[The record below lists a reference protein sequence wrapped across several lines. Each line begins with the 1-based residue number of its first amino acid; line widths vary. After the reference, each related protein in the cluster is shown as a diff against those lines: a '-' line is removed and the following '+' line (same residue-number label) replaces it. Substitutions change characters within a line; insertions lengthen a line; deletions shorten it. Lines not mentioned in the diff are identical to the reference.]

1 MFESITISFEG
12 DDNMSVNIMRILSL
26 YLASLRCQKKL
37 KPSEICEKTGIHIK
51 NLNNIETGKTT
62 LANRTKS
69 IKKKETNLLVSFCFC
84 KRFFRILQYLSASAA
99 VCEHV

>member
-26 YLASLRCQKKL
+26 Y
-37 KPSEICEKTGIHIK
+37 EKTGIHIK

-62 LANRTKS
+62 LANHDIGK
-69 IKKKETNLLVSFCFC
+69 LLNYYGIDVRLTINSPDN
-84 KRFFRILQYLSASAA
+84 
-99 VCEHV
+99 

>member
-51 NLNNIETGKTT
+51 NLNNTETGKTT
-62 LANRTKS
+62 LANHDIGK
-69 IKKKETNLLVSFCFC
+69 LLNYYGLDVRLTINSPDN
-84 KRFFRILQYLSASAA
+84 
-99 VCEHV
+99 

>member
-37 KPSEICEKTGIHIK
+37 KPSETQAER
-51 NLNNIETGKTT
+51 NLRKDRHSYQKPEQHRNRQNDPGKPRYRQT
-62 LANRTKS
+62 A
-69 IKKKETNLLVSFCFC
+69 ELLW
-84 KRFFRILQYLSASAA
+84 A
-99 VCEHV
+99 

>member
-37 KPSEICEKTGIHIK
+37 KQSEICEKTGIHIK

-62 LANRTKS
+62 LANHDIGK
-69 IKKKETNLLVSFCFC
+69 LLNYYGLDVRLTINSPDN
-84 KRFFRILQYLSASAA
+84 
-99 VCEHV
+99 

>member
-37 KPSEICEKTGIHIK
+37 KPSEICEKTGSHIK

-62 LANRTKS
+62 LANHDIGK
-69 IKKKETNLLVSFCFC
+69 LLNYYGLDVRLTINSPDN
-84 KRFFRILQYLSASAA
+84 
-99 VCEHV
+99 

>member
-37 KPSEICEKTGIHIK
+37 KPSEIGEKTGIHIK

-62 LANRTKS
+62 LANHDIGK
-69 IKKKETNLLVSFCFC
+69 LLNYYGLDVRLTINSPDN
-84 KRFFRILQYLSASAA
+84 
-99 VCEHV
+99 

>member
-37 KPSEICEKTGIHIK
+37 KPSEICEKTGIHII

-62 LANRTKS
+62 LANHDIGK
-69 IKKKETNLLVSFCFC
+69 LLNYYGLDVRLTINSPDN
-84 KRFFRILQYLSASAA
+84 
-99 VCEHV
+99 

>member
-37 KPSEICEKTGIHIK
+37 KPREICEKTGIHIK

-62 LANRTKS
+62 LANHDIGK
-69 IKKKETNLLVSFCFC
+69 LLNYYGLDVRLTINSPDN
-84 KRFFRILQYLSASAA
+84 
-99 VCEHV
+99 

>member
-37 KPSEICEKTGIHIK
+37 KREDRHSYQKSEQHR
-51 NLNNIETGKTT
+51 NRQNDPGKPRYWQT
-62 LANRTKS
+62 A
-69 IKKKETNLLVSFCFC
+69 ELL
-84 KRFFRILQYLSASAA
+84 RA
-99 VCEHV
+99 

>member
-51 NLNNIETGKTT
+51 NLNNIETD
-62 LANRTKS
+62 RKS
-69 IKKKETNLLVSFCFC
+69 TRLNSSHSSQS
-84 KRFFRILQYLSASAA
+84 RMPSSA
-99 VCEHV
+99 

>member
-37 KPSEICEKTGIHIK
+37 KSSEICEKTGIHIK

-62 LANRTKS
+62 LANHDIGK
-69 IKKKETNLLVSFCFC
+69 LLNYYGLDVRLTINSPDN
-84 KRFFRILQYLSASAA
+84 
-99 VCEHV
+99 

>member
-1 MFESITISFEG
+1 MFESITTSFEG

-37 KPSEICEKTGIHIK
+37 KPSEICEKTGIHNK

-62 LANRTKS
+62 LANHDIGK
-69 IKKKETNLLVSFCFC
+69 LLNYYGLDVRLTINSPDN
-84 KRFFRILQYLSASAA
+84 
-99 VCEHV
+99 

>member
-37 KPSEICEKTGIHIK
+37 KPSEICANTAPSQ
-51 NLNNIETGKTT
+51 NSTIECTT
-62 LANRTKS
+62 D
-69 IKKKETNLLVSFCFC
+69 CG
-84 KRFFRILQYLSASAA
+84 
-99 VCEHV
+99 

>member
-37 KPSEICEKTGIHIK
+37 KPSEICEKTGK
-51 NLNNIETGKTT
+51 PRYRQTAE
-62 LANRTKS
+62 
-69 IKKKETNLLVSFCFC
+69 LL
-84 KRFFRILQYLSASAA
+84 RA
-99 VCEHV
+99 

>member
-37 KPSEICEKTGIHIK
+37 KPS
-51 NLNNIETGKTT
+51 
-62 LANRTKS
+62 
-69 IKKKETNLLVSFCFC
+69 
-84 KRFFRILQYLSASAA
+84 
-99 VCEHV
+99 

>member
-37 KPSEICEKTGIHIK
+37 KPSEICEKTGIYIK

-62 LANRTKS
+62 LANHDIGK
-69 IKKKETNLLVSFCFC
+69 LLNYYGLDVRLTINSPDN
-84 KRFFRILQYLSASAA
+84 
-99 VCEHV
+99 

>member
-37 KPSEICEKTGIHIK
+37 KPSEICENTGIHIK

-62 LANRTKS
+62 LANHDIGK
-69 IKKKETNLLVSFCFC
+69 LLNYYGLDVRLTINSPDN
-84 KRFFRILQYLSASAA
+84 
-99 VCEHV
+99 

>member
-37 KPSEICEKTGIHIK
+37 KRSEEHTS
-51 NLNNIETGKTT
+51 E
-62 LANRTKS
+62 
-69 IKKKETNLLVSFCFC
+69 
-84 KRFFRILQYLSASAA
+84 LQSR
-99 VCEHV
+99 

>member
-37 KPSEICEKTGIHIK
+37 KPSEICEKPGIHIK
-51 NLNNIETGKTT
+51 NLNKRQTGKTT
-62 LANRTKS
+62 MANHDIGK
-69 IKKKETNLLVSFCFC
+69 LLNYYGLDMRLTITYPY
-84 KRFFRILQYLSASAA
+84 K
-99 VCEHV
+99 